1 MKKEI
6 SYTEAY
12 NELQIIAQNL
22 ENGSYEVDEL
32 SAKIQ
37 RATELLNLCREK
49 LRTIE
54 EDTNEIINSGK

>member
-32 SAKIQ
+32 SAKIK